1 MSSKVMKYAPHPKL
15 CLDKILCIGKVL
27 MKRNF
32 VTVLPVVIGV
42 DSIHRFS
49 LWAIVS
55 ANLVVKKTKTDSPVL
70 EPTLSRLGEEKTFYG
85 YLRTEILYF

>member
-1 MSSKVMKYAPHPKL
+1 
-15 CLDKILCIGKVL
+15 

-32 VTVLPVVIGV
+32 VIVFPVEIVVNLIN
-42 DSIHRFS
+42 RFS

-55 ANLVVKKTKTDSPVL
+55 ANLVVQKTKTEWPVN

-85 YLRTEILYF
+85 YLRAEILNF

>member
-1 MSSKVMKYAPHPKL
+1 
-15 CLDKILCIGKVL
+15 

-85 YLRTEILYF
+85 YLRAEILNF

>member
-1 MSSKVMKYAPHPKL
+1 ME
-15 CLDKILCIGKVL
+15 
-27 MKRNF
+27 RNF

-55 ANLVVKKTKTDSPVL
+55 TNLVVKKTKTEWPVL
-70 EPTLSRLGEEKTFYG
+70 KPTLSRLGEEKFFSYEG
-85 YLRTEILYF
+85 

>member
-1 MSSKVMKYAPHPKL
+1 
-15 CLDKILCIGKVL
+15 

-32 VTVLPVVIGV
+32 VTVLPVMIVV
-42 DSIHRFS
+42 DSINRFP

-55 ANLVVKKTKTDSPVL
+55 ANLVVKETKTEWPVL
-70 EPTLSRLGEEKTFYG
+70 EPTLSRLAEEKTFYG

>member
-1 MSSKVMKYAPHPKL
+1 
-15 CLDKILCIGKVL
+15 

-32 VTVLPVVIGV
+32 VIVFPVVIV
-42 DSIHRFS
+42 VNLINRFS

-55 ANLVVKKTKTDSPVL
+55 ANLVVQKTKTEWPVN

-85 YLRTEILYF
+85 YLQAEILIF

>member
-1 MSSKVMKYAPHPKL
+1 M
-15 CLDKILCIGKVL
+15 CIGKVL

-32 VTVLPVVIGV
+32 VTVIPVMIVV
-42 DSIHRFS
+42 DSINRFP

-55 ANLVVKKTKTDSPVL
+55 ANLVVKETKTEWPVL

>member
-1 MSSKVMKYAPHPKL
+1 
-15 CLDKILCIGKVL
+15 

-32 VTVLPVVIGV
+32 VIVFPVVIV
-42 DSIHRFS
+42 VNLINRFS

-55 ANLVVKKTKTDSPVL
+55 ANLVVQKTKTEWPVN

-85 YLRTEILYF
+85 YLQAEILTF